1 MTTPKAPSHAWA
13 HVLLWVIPGL
23 WSSNYLIARLS
34 RGVIPAHLLALG
46 RWTLAFA
53 LLLPVVGATLWQQR
67 AVVRQEWRRCLALGA
82 MGMWVCGAFVYLG
95 GQTTTATNIAII
107 YAITPVAIA
116 AASVRLMGERLRAG
130 QVAGLLMALVGVLV
144 VICQGDID
152 RLLAVRFTVG
162 DAWILAAA
170 ASWTG
175 YSLGLKHWPSRLS
188 PLVRLAAII
197 LGGLCVLLPM
207 SALEAW
213 LQPDAWRAAFHL
225 PALGLI
231 ALAALLPG
239 VLSYSAH
246 SYLQRELGAAKTAL
260 LLYLAPIYG
269 AGLAWWFLGEVPG
282 WPHVAGAAL
291 ILPSIWLATRD

>member
-1 MTTPKAPSHAWA
+1 M
-13 HVLLWVIPGL
+13 LLWVIPGL

-34 RGVIPAHLLALG
+34 RGVIPAHFLALG
-46 RWTLAFA
+46 RWSLALA
-53 LLLPVVGATLWQQR
+53 LLLPVVGVALWRQR
-67 AVVRQEWRRCLALGA
+67 RVVREEWGRCLALGA

-116 AASVRLMGERLRAG
+116 AASVRLMGERLRGG
-130 QVAGLLMALVGVLV
+130 QVAGLLMALLGVLV
-144 VICQGDID
+144 VISQGDID

-175 YSLGLKHWPSRLS
+175 YSLALKHWPSRLP

-197 LGGLCVLLPM
+197 LGGLCVLLPT

-213 LQPDAWRAAFHL
+213 MQPEAWRSAL
-225 PALGLI
+225 NLNALGLI

-246 SYLQRELGAAKTAL
+246 AYLQRELGAAKTAL

-269 AGLAWWFLGEVPG
+269 AGLAWWFLGEMPG
-282 WPHVAGAAL
+282 WPHVLGAAL